1 MSDPCPPE
9 ADDSDPVTEP
19 EEHEDGP
26 HRRCIGSGIVQ
37 DKDTLIRFVVGPG
50 QILVPDLAA
59 RLPGRGL
66 YLTPSR
72 AIFAQALKKKAFAR
86 AARGPITVPED
97 LPVRLDRLLCEMAQ
111 QMLGMARRSGQAV
124 AGYDQAAHWLRSG
137 KVGLLVQAADAAE
150 GGRARLRAL
159 AGQAPERSVL
169 RSAELGGPFGR
180 DHLVHVAVARGGLAQ
195 RIRVA
200 LDRLAGWREGMA
212 EQEVAER

>member
-1 MSDPCPPE
+1 MSDPLETGPDG
-9 ADDSDPVTEP
+9 DDTLTGPDET
-19 EEHEDGP
+19 EDGP
-26 HRRCIGSGIVQ
+26 RRRCIGSGTVQ
-37 DKDTLIRFVVGPG
+37 DKENLIRFVVGPD
-50 QILVPDLAA
+50 QVLVPDLAA

-72 AIFAQALKKKAFAR
+72 AVFAQALKKKAFAR
-86 AARGPITVPED
+86 AARGPVTVPED
-97 LPVRLDRLLCEMAQ
+97 LPDRMDRLLCEMAQ
-111 QMLGMARRSGQAV
+111 QMLGMARRSGQAA
-124 AGYDQAAHWLRSG
+124 AGYDQAAQWLRAG

-159 AGQAPERSVL
+159 AGKAPERSVL
-169 RSAELGGPFGR
+169 RAAELGGPFGR
-180 DHLVHVAVARGGLAQ
+180 DHLVHVAVARGGLSQ

>member
-1 MSDPCPPE
+1 VSD
-9 ADDSDPVTEP
+9 APVTGTDGIDPTSDLEGD
-19 EEHEDGP
+19 EDGP
-26 HRRCIGSGIVQ
+26 RRRCIGSGTVQ
-37 DKDTLIRFVVGPG
+37 EKETLLRFVIGP
-50 QILVPDLAA
+50 QQVLVPDLAA

-72 AIFAQALKKKAFAR
+72 VIFAQALKKKAFAR
-86 AARGPITVPED
+86 AARGPVTVPED
-97 LPVRLDRLLCEMAQ
+97 LPIRLDRLLCEAAQ

-124 AGYDQAAHWLRSG
+124 AGYDQVAHWLRSG

-159 AGQAPERSVL
+159 AGKAPERSVL
-169 RSAELGGPFGR
+169 RAAELGGPFGR
-180 DHLVHVAVARGGLAQ
+180 DHLVHVAIAPGGLAQ